1 MTSTQNEQDNQ
12 KLCNVLILAIVD
24 NVMKQIVTI
33 TGENVLI
40 LVVMDDGLVH
50 LYHKAYLNVV

>member
-40 LVVMDDGLVH
+40 LVVVEDGLVH
-50 LYHKAYLNVV
+50 YKL